1 MQYLLDTEALIW
13 YLTDDRRLPE
23 SIRSDI
29 ECSYRKYSVA
39 AISLIEIVQLQ
50 QINRIKL
57 RATPSE
63 VMQVLEQA
71 YVKVCDATSDILDFF
86 YGMDFVVINGK
97 AHSDP
102 FDRVIIASD
111 IQSHKTLISSDRKFP
126 EYRDLFGL
134 QLIEI

>member
-1 MQYLLDTEALIW
+1 MLDTEALIW